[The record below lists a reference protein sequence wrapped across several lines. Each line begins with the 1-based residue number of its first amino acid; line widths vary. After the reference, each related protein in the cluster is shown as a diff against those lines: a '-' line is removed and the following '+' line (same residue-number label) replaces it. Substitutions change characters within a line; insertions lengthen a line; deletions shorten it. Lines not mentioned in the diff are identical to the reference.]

1 MRIARALGSLPGL
14 RRHLAHKITT
24 PSGTI
29 DRKVSTAIERPGARG
44 QCKFGTERIDRLR
57 GIR

>member
-24 PSGTI
+24 PSGAI
-29 DRKVSTAIERPGARG
+29 DRKVSTAIERPGERG
-44 QCKFGTERIDRLR
+44 QSNLVPNGLIV
-57 GIR
+57 